1 MNIKERKDQIMVEVN
16 NNTSAIQECIDQLV
30 DLAITYWFTRI
41 SEKKYRLAKQKLDQ
55 RVVVLKKIADDNHA
69 EYKTLELLDEL
80 NIPIS

>member
-1 MNIKERKDQIMVEVN
+1 MNIKERKDQIMVEAN
-16 NNTSAIQECIDQLV
+16 NNASAIQECIDQLV
-30 DLAITYWFTRI
+30 DLAITYRFTPI

-55 RVVVLKKIADDNHA
+55 RVAVLKKIAEDHQA

>member
-1 MNIKERKDQIMVEVN
+1 MNIEKRKDQIMVEVN

-30 DLAITYWFTRI
+30 DLAITYRFTRI

-55 RVVVLKKIADDNHA
+55 RVKDLKKIADDNHA

-80 NIPIS
+80 NISIS